1 MRKKKTLIIMTNSFR
16 IINHLT
22 QNNNKKMKIKMKVKM
37 ESKKMKVKVKKS
49 QKMNNQRNKISMNSK
64 RLRI

>member
-37 ESKKMKVKVKKS
+37 ESKKKMKVKKS
-49 QKMNNQRNKISMNSK
+49 QKISTNSK